1 MKPFWA
7 LLLVA
12 AVLAAGYAATD
23 AVAAGRRCTTIV
35 SAIERLAC
43 FDAEA
48 GTPPTATAESSA
60 SAADAAAADAAAAGA
75 AAAAAPFELV
85 RVPDIVGLVQRNES
99 RRKADDAGVLLL
111 RVGDAIPGQDKVVIS
126 APALAGSEPR
136 PLLAISCLQNIS
148 RLQLIT
154 AEPLDVSRVSIRVLL
169 DGRPISGRRPWQVL
183 DDGTVTDA
191 GRGLVAIEQLRHLTR
206 ASQQIQL
213 ESDHASFDGLSFD
226 TAALDALMVQQREAC
241 HW

>member
-1 MKPFWA
+1 MKPFGA

-12 AVLAAGYAATD
+12 AVLAGGDAATD
-23 AVAAGRRCTTIV
+23 AVAAGRSCRTIV

-48 GTPPTATAESSA
+48 GTPPVPAAEMATPSTVAPTAQASATAPSM
-60 SAADAAAADAAAAGA
+60 
-75 AAAAAPFELV
+75 V

-99 RRKADDAGVLLL
+99 RRKADHAGVLLL

-169 DGRPISGRRPWQVL
+169 DGRPISDRRPWQVVE
-183 DDGTVTDA
+183 DGTVTDA

-206 ASQQIQL
+206 ASQQMQL
-213 ESDHASFDGLSFD
+213 ESDHAAFHGLSFD
-226 TAALDALMVQQREAC
+226 TAALHELMAQQREAC

>member
-1 MKPFWA
+1 MKPFGA
-7 LLLVA
+7 LLLAA
-12 AVLAAGYAATD
+12 AVLVGGDAATD
-23 AVAAGRRCTTIV
+23 AVAAGRSCRTIV

-48 GTPPTATAESSA
+48 GTPPATSAQMATPATA
-60 SAADAAAADAAAAGA
+60 AATAQAPAAAVST
-75 AAAAAPFELV
+75 AAPSAIV

-99 RRKADDAGVLLL
+99 RRKPDHAGVLLL

-154 AEPLDVSRVSIRVLL
+154 AEPLDVSRVNIRVLL
-169 DGRPISGRRPWQVL
+169 DERPISDRRPWQVVE
-183 DDGTVTDA
+183 DGAVTDA

-206 ASQQIQL
+206 ASQQLQL
-213 ESDHASFDGLSFD
+213 ESDHAAFDGLSFD
-226 TAALDALMVQQREAC
+226 TAALHELMAQQREAC

>member
-1 MKPFWA
+1 MKPFGA
-7 LLLVA
+7 LLLTA
-12 AVLAAGYAATD
+12 AVLVGGDAATD
-23 AVAAGRRCTTIV
+23 AVAAGRSCRTIV

-48 GTPPTATAESSA
+48 GTPPVPAAEMATPSTVAPTAQA
-60 SAADAAAADAAAAGA
+60 SAA
-75 AAAAAPFELV
+75 APSMV

-99 RRKADDAGVLLL
+99 RRKADHAGVLLL

-126 APALAGSEPR
+126 APAQAGSEPR

-169 DGRPISGRRPWQVL
+169 DGRPISDRRPWQVVE
-183 DDGTVTDA
+183 DGTVTDA

-206 ASQQIQL
+206 ASQQMQL
-213 ESDHASFDGLSFD
+213 ESDHAAFHGLSFD
-226 TAALDALMVQQREAC
+226 TVALHELMAQQREAC

>member
-1 MKPFWA
+1 MKPFGA

-12 AVLAAGYAATD
+12 AALVGGDAATD
-23 AVAAGRRCTTIV
+23 AVAAGRSCRTIV

-48 GTPPTATAESSA
+48 GTPPVPAAEMATQSTVAPT
-60 SAADAAAADAAAAGA
+60 
-75 AAAAAPFELV
+75 AAAPAAVVSTATPPAMV

-99 RRKADDAGVLLL
+99 RRKPDHAGVLLL

-169 DGRPISGRRPWQVL
+169 DGRPISDRRPWQVVE
-183 DDGTVTDA
+183 DGTVTDA

-206 ASQQIQL
+206 ASQQMQL
-213 ESDHASFDGLSFD
+213 ESDHAAFHGLSFD
-226 TAALDALMVQQREAC
+226 TAALHELMAQQREAC

>member
-1 MKPFWA
+1 MKPFGA
-7 LLLVA
+7 LLLAA
-12 AVLAAGYAATD
+12 AVLVGGDAATD
-23 AVAAGRRCTTIV
+23 AVAAGRSCRAIV

-48 GTPPTATAESSA
+48 GTPPATA
-60 SAADAAAADAAAAGA
+60 ADITAP
-75 AAAAAPFELV
+75 AAAAPAAMV

-99 RRKADDAGVLLL
+99 RRKADHAGVMLL

-126 APALAGSEPR
+126 APALTGSEPR

-169 DGRPISGRRPWQVL
+169 DGRPISDRRPWQVVE
-183 DDGTVTDA
+183 DGTVTDA

-206 ASQQIQL
+206 ASQQMQL
-213 ESDHASFDGLSFD
+213 ESDHASFHGLSFD
-226 TAALDALMVQQREAC
+226 TEALHELMAQQREAC

>member
-1 MKPFWA
+1 MKPFGA

-12 AVLAAGYAATD
+12 AVLAGGDAATD
-23 AVAAGRRCTTIV
+23 AVAAGRSCRTIV

-43 FDAEA
+43 FDGEA
-48 GTPPTATAESSA
+48 GTPPVPAAEMATPSIVAPT
-60 SAADAAAADAAAAGA
+60 
-75 AAAAAPFELV
+75 AAAPAAVVSTATPPAMV

-99 RRKADDAGVLLL
+99 RRKADHAGVLLL

-126 APALAGSEPR
+126 APAQAGSEPR

-169 DGRPISGRRPWQVL
+169 DGRPISDRRPWQVVE
-183 DDGTVTDA
+183 DGTVTDA

-206 ASQQIQL
+206 ASQQMQL
-213 ESDHASFDGLSFD
+213 ESDHAAFHGLSFD
-226 TAALDALMVQQREAC
+226 TVALHELMAQQREAC

>member
-1 MKPFWA
+1 MKPFGA
-7 LLLVA
+7 LLLAA
-12 AVLAAGYAATD
+12 AVLVGGDAATD
-23 AVAAGRRCTTIV
+23 AVAAGRSCRTIV

-48 GTPPTATAESSA
+48 GTPPATSAQMATPATA
-60 SAADAAAADAAAAGA
+60 AATAQAPAAAVST
-75 AAAAAPFELV
+75 AAPSAIV

-99 RRKADDAGVLLL
+99 RRKPDHAGVLLL

-154 AEPLDVSRVSIRVLL
+154 AEPLDVSRVNIRVLL
-169 DGRPISGRRPWQVL
+169 DGRPISDRRPWQVVE
-183 DDGTVTDA
+183 DGTVTDA

-206 ASQQIQL
+206 ASQQMQL
-213 ESDHASFDGLSFD
+213 ESDHAAFHGLSFD
-226 TAALDALMVQQREAC
+226 TAALHELMAQQREAC

>member
-1 MKPFWA
+1 MKPFGA
-7 LLLVA
+7 LLLAA
-12 AVLAAGYAATD
+12 AVLVGGDAATD
-23 AVAAGRRCTTIV
+23 AVAAGRSCRAIV

-48 GTPPTATAESSA
+48 GTPPATA
-60 SAADAAAADAAAAGA
+60 ADITAP
-75 AAAAAPFELV
+75 AAAAPAAMV

-99 RRKADDAGVLLL
+99 RRKADHAGVMLL

-126 APALAGSEPR
+126 APALTGSEPR

-169 DGRPISGRRPWQVL
+169 DGRPISERRPWQVVE
-183 DDGTVTDA
+183 DGTVTDA

-206 ASQQIQL
+206 ASQQMQL
-213 ESDHASFDGLSFD
+213 ESDHASFHGLSFD
-226 TAALDALMVQQREAC
+226 TEALHELMAQQREAC

>member
-1 MKPFWA
+1 MKPFGA

-12 AVLAAGYAATD
+12 AVLVGGDAATD
-23 AVAAGRRCTTIV
+23 AVAAGRSCRTIV

-48 GTPPTATAESSA
+48 GTPPVPAAEMATPSTVAPT
-60 SAADAAAADAAAAGA
+60 
-75 AAAAAPFELV
+75 AAAPAAVVSTATPPAMV

-99 RRKADDAGVLLL
+99 RRKADHAGVLLL

-126 APALAGSEPR
+126 APALTGSEPR

-169 DGRPISGRRPWQVL
+169 DGRPISDRRPWQVVE
-183 DDGTVTDA
+183 DGTVTDA

-206 ASQQIQL
+206 ASQQMQL
-213 ESDHASFDGLSFD
+213 ESDHAAFHGLSFD
-226 TAALDALMVQQREAC
+226 TAALHELMAQQREAC

>member
-1 MKPFWA
+1 MKPFGA
-7 LLLVA
+7 LLLAA
-12 AVLAAGYAATD
+12 AVLVGGDAATD
-23 AVAAGRRCTTIV
+23 AVAAGRSCKTIV

-48 GTPPTATAESSA
+48 GTPPEAAAELATPSTAAPTGAT
-60 SAADAAAADAAAAGA
+60 SAATSADMPTAM
-75 AAAAAPFELV
+75 V

-99 RRKADDAGVLLL
+99 RRKAHHAGVLLL

-169 DGRPISGRRPWQVL
+169 DGRPISDRRPWQVVE
-183 DDGTVTDA
+183 DGTVTDA

-206 ASQQIQL
+206 ASQQMQL
-213 ESDHASFDGLSFD
+213 ESDHAAFHGLSFD
-226 TAALDALMVQQREAC
+226 TAALHELMAQQREAC

>member
-1 MKPFWA
+1 MKPFGA

-12 AVLAAGYAATD
+12 AVLVGGDAATD
-23 AVAAGRRCTTIV
+23 AVAAGRSCRTIV

-48 GTPPTATAESSA
+48 GTPPVPAAEMATPSTVAPT
-60 SAADAAAADAAAAGA
+60 
-75 AAAAAPFELV
+75 AAAPAAVVSATAPSMV

-99 RRKADDAGVLLL
+99 RRKADHAGVLLL

-126 APALAGSEPR
+126 APAQAGSEPR

-169 DGRPISGRRPWQVL
+169 DGRPISDRRPWQVVE
-183 DDGTVTDA
+183 DGTVTDA

-206 ASQQIQL
+206 ASQQMQL
-213 ESDHASFDGLSFD
+213 ESDHAAFHGLSFD
-226 TAALDALMVQQREAC
+226 TVALHELMAQQREAC

>member
-1 MKPFWA
+1 M
-7 LLLVA
+7 
-12 AVLAAGYAATD
+12 GGDAATD

-48 GTPPTATAESSA
+48 GTPPTATAES
-60 SAADAAAADAAAAGA
+60 AAPAAGA
-75 AAAAAPFELV
+75 AAAGVAASAAAPFELV

-99 RRKADDAGVLLL
+99 RRKADYAGALLL

-126 APALAGSEPR
+126 APALAGSAPR

-169 DGRPISGRRPWQVL
+169 DGRPISDRRPWQVL

-206 ASQQIQL
+206 ASQQMQL

-226 TAALDALMVQQREAC
+226 TAALHALMAQQREAC

>member
-1 MKPFWA
+1 MKPFGA
-7 LLLVA
+7 LLLAA
-12 AVLAAGYAATD
+12 AVLVGGDAATD
-23 AVAAGRRCTTIV
+23 AVASGRSCRTIV

-48 GTPPTATAESSA
+48 GTPPVPAAQMATPSTAAPAAAASA
-60 SAADAAAADAAAAGA
+60 SAVSTAALSAM
-75 AAAAAPFELV
+75 V

-99 RRKADDAGVLLL
+99 RRKPDHAGVLLL

-169 DGRPISGRRPWQVL
+169 DGRPISDRRPWQVVE
-183 DDGTVTDA
+183 DGTVTDA

-206 ASQQIQL
+206 ASQQMQL
-213 ESDHASFDGLSFD
+213 ESDHAAFHGRSFD
-226 TAALDALMVQQREAC
+226 TAALHELMAQQREAC

>member
-60 SAADAAAADAAAAGA
+60 SAADAAAA
-75 AAAAAPFELV
+75 AAPFELV

-99 RRKADDAGVLLL
+99 RRKPDYAGALLL

-148 RLQLIT
+148 RLQLTT

-206 ASQQIQL
+206 ASQQMQL
-213 ESDHASFDGLSFD
+213 ESDHAAFDGLSFD
-226 TAALDALMVQQREAC
+226 TAALHALMVQQREAC

>member
-1 MKPFWA
+1 MKPFGA

-12 AVLAAGYAATD
+12 AALVGGDAATD
-23 AVAAGRRCTTIV
+23 AVAAGRSCRTIV

-48 GTPPTATAESSA
+48 GTPPVPAAEMATPSTVAPTAAVST
-60 SAADAAAADAAAAGA
+60 
-75 AAAAAPFELV
+75 AAPSMV

-99 RRKADDAGVLLL
+99 RRKADHAGVLLL

-126 APALAGSEPR
+126 APAQAGSEPP

-169 DGRPISGRRPWQVL
+169 DGRPISDRRPWQVVE
-183 DDGTVTDA
+183 DGTVTDA

-206 ASQQIQL
+206 ASQQMQL
-213 ESDHASFDGLSFD
+213 ESDHAAFHGLSFD
-226 TAALDALMVQQREAC
+226 TAALHELMAQQREAC

>member
-1 MKPFWA
+1 MKAFRA
-7 LLLVA
+7 L
-12 AVLAAGYAATD
+12 VLAAALLVGGDAASE
-23 AVAAGRRCTTIV
+23 VAAGRNCKTIV

-48 GTPPTATAESSA
+48 GTPPAATVQTRAPGVAEPAVASSG
-60 SAADAAAADAAAAGA
+60 SA
-75 AAAAAPFELV
+75 
-85 RVPDIVGLVQRNES
+85 RMPDIVGLVQRNES
-99 RRKADDAGVLLL
+99 RRQADHAGVLLL
-111 RVGDAIPGQDKVVIS
+111 RVGDATPGQDKVVIS
-126 APALAGSEPR
+126 APALTGGEPR

-154 AEPLDVSRVSIRVLL
+154 AEPLDVSRVSIRMLL
-169 DGRPISGRRPWQVL
+169 DGRPVSGRRPWQVL
-183 DDGTVTDA
+183 EDGTVTDA

-206 ASQQIQL
+206 ASQRMQL

-226 TAALDALMVQQREAC
+226 TAALHELMAQQREAC

>member
-1 MKPFWA
+1 MKPFGA

-12 AVLAAGYAATD
+12 AVLVGGDAATD
-23 AVAAGRRCTTIV
+23 ALAAGHSCRTIV

-48 GTPPTATAESSA
+48 GTPPVPASEMETPSTVAPTAQASATAPSM
-60 SAADAAAADAAAAGA
+60 
-75 AAAAAPFELV
+75 V

-99 RRKADDAGVLLL
+99 RRKPDHAGVLLL

-126 APALAGSEPR
+126 APALTGSEPR

-154 AEPLDVSRVSIRVLL
+154 AEPLVVSRVSIRVLL
-169 DGRPISGRRPWQVL
+169 DGRPISDRRPWQVVE
-183 DDGTVTDA
+183 DGTVTDA

-206 ASQQIQL
+206 ASQQMQL
-213 ESDHASFDGLSFD
+213 ESDHAAFHGLSFD
-226 TAALDALMVQQREAC
+226 TVALHELMAQQREAC

>member
-1 MKPFWA
+1 MKPFGA

-12 AVLAAGYAATD
+12 AVLVGGDAATD
-23 AVAAGRRCTTIV
+23 AVAAGRSCRTIV

-48 GTPPTATAESSA
+48 GTPPVPAAEMATPSTVAPT
-60 SAADAAAADAAAAGA
+60 
-75 AAAAAPFELV
+75 AAAPAAVVSTATPPAMV

-99 RRKADDAGVLLL
+99 RRKADHAGVLLL

-126 APALAGSEPR
+126 APALTGSEPR

-154 AEPLDVSRVSIRVLL
+154 PEPLDVSRVSIRVLL
-169 DGRPISGRRPWQVL
+169 DGRPISDRRPWQVVE
-183 DDGTVTDA
+183 DGTVTDA

-206 ASQQIQL
+206 ASQQMQL
-213 ESDHASFDGLSFD
+213 ESDHAAFHGLSFD
-226 TAALDALMVQQREAC
+226 TAALHELMAQQREAC

>member
-1 MKPFWA
+1 MKSFGA
-7 LLLVA
+7 LLL
-12 AVLAAGYAATD
+12 AATVF
-23 AVAAGRRCTTIV
+23 AGCAAASGAMASGRHCKTIV

-43 FDAEA
+43 FDAQA
-48 GTPPTATAESSA
+48 GTPP
-60 SAADAAAADAAAAGA
+60 AAAAGTE
-75 AAAAAPFELV
+75 APVIALPELA

-99 RRKADDAGVLLL
+99 RRKADHFSMLLL
-111 RVGDAIPGQDKVVIS
+111 RLDDAIPGQHKVVIS
-126 APALAGSEPR
+126 APAREGSAAP

-154 AEPLDVSRVSIRVLL
+154 AQPLDVNRVHIRLLL
-169 DGRPISGRRPWQVL
+169 DGRQISTSRPWQVV

-206 ASQQIQL
+206 PAQQVQL
-213 ESDHASFDGLSFD
+213 ESDHAMFDGLSFD
-226 TAALDALMVQQREAC
+226 AAALHELMAQQREAC

>member
-1 MKPFWA
+1 MKAFGA
-7 LLLVA
+7 LLLAA
-12 AVLAAGYAATD
+12 AVLVGGHAATD
-23 AVAAGRRCTTIV
+23 AVAAGRSCKTIV

-43 FDAEA
+43 FDAES
-48 GTPPTATAESSA
+48 GTPP
-60 SAADAAAADAAAAGA
+60 AAAAEMATPSTATPTGATSAATSAVMPSAR
-75 AAAAAPFELV
+75 V

-99 RRKADDAGVLLL
+99 RRKADHAGVLLL

-169 DGRPISGRRPWQVL
+169 DGRPISDRRPWQVVE
-183 DDGTVTDA
+183 DGTVTDA

-206 ASQQIQL
+206 ASQQMQL
-213 ESDHASFDGLSFD
+213 ESDHAAFHGLSFD
-226 TAALDALMVQQREAC
+226 TAALHELMAQQREAC

>member
-60 SAADAAAADAAAAGA
+60 SAADAAAAGA

-148 RLQLIT
+148 RL
-154 AEPLDVSRVSIRVLL
+154 
-169 DGRPISGRRPWQVL
+169 
-183 DDGTVTDA
+183 
-191 GRGLVAIEQLRHLTR
+191 
-206 ASQQIQL
+206 
-213 ESDHASFDGLSFD
+213 
-226 TAALDALMVQQREAC
+226 
-241 HW
+241 

>member
-1 MKPFWA
+1 MKPFGA
-7 LLLVA
+7 LLLA
-12 AVLAAGYAATD
+12 AAALAGGDAAAD
-23 AVAAGRRCTTIV
+23 VMAAGRTCTTIV

-43 FDAEA
+43 FDAQA
-48 GTPPTATAESSA
+48 GTPPAATAA
-60 SAADAAAADAAAAGA
+60 IPAPAGA
-75 AAAAAPFELV
+75 APAAVAPTIAPAEPA
-85 RVPDIVGLVQRNES
+85 RVPDIVRLVQRNES

-111 RVGDAIPGQDKVVIS
+111 RAGDAIPGQDKVVIS
-126 APALAGSEPR
+126 APALSGSEPR

-154 AEPLDVSRVSIRVLL
+154 AEPLDVNRVSIRMLL
-169 DGRPISGRRPWQVL
+169 DGRPVSDRRPWQVL

-206 ASQQIQL
+206 PSQQMQL
-213 ESDHASFDGLSFD
+213 ESDHASFHGLSFD
-226 TAALDALMVQQREAC
+226 TAALHELMAQQREAC

>member
-1 MKPFWA
+1 MKPFGA
-7 LLLVA
+7 LLLTA
-12 AVLAAGYAATD
+12 AVLVGGDAATD
-23 AVAAGRRCTTIV
+23 AVAAGRSCRTIV

-48 GTPPTATAESSA
+48 GTPPTTAAETTAPATAESTA
-60 SAADAAAADAAAAGA
+60 PAT
-75 AAAAAPFELV
+75 AAPFALV

-99 RRKADDAGVLLL
+99 RRKADHAGVLLL
-111 RVGDAIPGQDKVVIS
+111 RAGDAIPGQDKVVIS

-169 DGRPISGRRPWQVL
+169 DGRPISDRRPWQVVE
-183 DDGTVTDA
+183 DGTVTDA

-213 ESDHASFDGLSFD
+213 ESDHAAFHGLSFD
-226 TAALDALMVQQREAC
+226 TAALHELMAQQREAC

>member
-1 MKPFWA
+1 MKPFGA
-7 LLLVA
+7 LLLAA
-12 AVLAAGYAATD
+12 AVLVGGDAATD
-23 AVAAGRRCTTIV
+23 AVAAGRSCRTIV

-48 GTPPTATAESSA
+48 GTPPVPAAQMATPST
-60 SAADAAAADAAAAGA
+60 
-75 AAAAAPFELV
+75 AAPTAAVSTAAPSAMV
-85 RVPDIVGLVQRNES
+85 RAPDIVGLVQRNES
-99 RRKADDAGVLLL
+99 RRKPDHAGVLLL

-154 AEPLDVSRVSIRVLL
+154 AGPLDVSRVSIRVLL
-169 DGRPISGRRPWQVL
+169 DGRPISDRRPWQVVE
-183 DDGTVTDA
+183 DGTVTDA

-206 ASQQIQL
+206 ASQQMQL
-213 ESDHASFDGLSFD
+213 ESDHAAFHGRSFD
-226 TAALDALMVQQREAC
+226 TAALHELMAQQREAC

>member
-7 LLLVA
+7 LLVAA
-12 AVLAAGYAATD
+12 AVLAGGDAATD

-48 GTPPTATAESSA
+48 GTPPTTTAESLA
-60 SAADAAAADAAAAGA
+60 PAADAAA
-75 AAAAAPFELV
+75 PIELV

-99 RRKADDAGVLLL
+99 RRKADYAGALLL

-169 DGRPISGRRPWQVL
+169 DGRPISDRRPWQVL

-206 ASQQIQL
+206 ASQQMQL
-213 ESDHASFDGLSFD
+213 ESDHASFNGLSFD
-226 TAALDALMVQQREAC
+226 TAALHALMAQQREAC

>member
-1 MKPFWA
+1 MKPFGA

-12 AVLAAGYAATD
+12 AALVGGDAATD
-23 AVAAGRRCTTIV
+23 AVAAGRSCRTIV

-48 GTPPTATAESSA
+48 GTPPVPAAEMATPSTVAPT
-60 SAADAAAADAAAAGA
+60 
-75 AAAAAPFELV
+75 AAAPAAVVSTATPPAMV

-99 RRKADDAGVLLL
+99 RRKADHAGVLLL

-126 APALAGSEPR
+126 APALTGSEPR

-154 AEPLDVSRVSIRVLL
+154 PEPLDVSRVSIRVLL
-169 DGRPISGRRPWQVL
+169 DGRPISDRRPWQVVE
-183 DDGTVTDA
+183 DGTVTDA

-206 ASQQIQL
+206 ASQQMQL
-213 ESDHASFDGLSFD
+213 ESDHAAFHGLSFD
-226 TAALDALMVQQREAC
+226 TAALHELMAQQREAC

>member
-12 AVLAAGYAATD
+12 AVLVAGYAATD

-48 GTPPTATAESSA
+48 GTPPTANAESSA

-75 AAAAAPFELV
+75 VVAAAPFELV